1 MEKVINFINELSL
14 IFVISL
20 IIVVVGI
27 VLFIVIYSKEN
38 KRINKHR
45 KNIQQQIVNEEF
57 AEKLAN
63 IYKK

>member
-14 IFVISL
+14 IFVIPL

-57 AEKLAN
+57 AKKLAN
-63 IYKK
+63 KYKK